1 MPISPKTFNPFRK
14 IQTSSLPA
22 RTKQSWGNGRGGRAW
37 RRLRKYI
44 LERDNYL
51 CKCDDC
57 VSLGLIRMANEVDHI
72 IPLSLGG
79 TDDEDNLRAI
89 NKECHKKKTAKESRG
104 RNKKREGVG

>member
-1 MPISPKTFNPFRK
+1 
-14 IQTSSLPA
+14 
-22 RTKQSWGNGRGGRAW
+22 
-37 RRLRKYI
+37 
-44 LERDNYL
+44 
-51 CKCDDC
+51 
-57 VSLGLIRMANEVDHI
+57 MANEVDHI